1 MIVFGLR
8 SRGRRTRRP
17 GLVRIRV
24 RARGRGRGRVGASH
38 LELLGVEEDMAL
50 LRRVRDR
57 LRVRVLRLG
66 LGRRSRR

>member
-1 MIVFGLR
+1 M
-8 SRGRRTRRP
+8 RG
-17 GLVRIRV
+17 VRARARARARAGARV

-66 LGRRSRR
+66 LGRRIRR